1 MGQVKAPAQVYH
13 RQMKRELPVT
23 RCTEC
28 GGAGY
33 NARVT
38 NGRCCKISGK
48 QRCNGINAIATKPSD
63 WSECTQCEATGY
75 YRNKDCPNCTGSGYL
90 FVGPKDEVT
99 V

>member
-1 MGQVKAPAQVYH
+1 
-13 RQMKRELPVT
+13 MKRELPVT